1 MCNITDLFGGPSS
14 QETGLANSAQSF
26 SNVLQGNYGTAF
38 GEQQSTLSS
47 LNNEIQKIETGQTG
61 QGFSAQELAAKNT
74 AAINN
79 AGAASRNAQQA
90 IGNFSAGQGGGGS
103 SGIVSG
109 VQEQLRAGAASS
121 AANELSSAQNQIVQN
136 NYQQGRIN
144 AQEAVGGLSSLAG
157 QYGGAA
163 SGAESGAISEN
174 ENAFKDQSQI
184 QQQKGQMM
192 SEIGGL
198 VKSGVGIA
206 SGGLSSLI
214 SQFNPDADTSFLD
227 SLAG

>member
-1 MCNITDLFGGPSS
+1 MCSITDLFGGPSK
-14 QETGLANSAQSF
+14 QEEGLANSAQSF
-26 SNVLQGNYGTAF
+26 SNVLSANYGTAF
-38 GEQQSTLSS
+38 GEQQSTLNN
-47 LNNEIQKIETGQTG
+47 LNQEIQKIETGQTG
-61 QGFSAQELAAKNT
+61 QGFSAPELAAKNT
-74 AAINN
+74 AAINS

-103 SGIVSG
+103 SGIMSG

-121 AANELSSAQNQIVQN
+121 AENELSAAQNSIVQQD
-136 NYQQGRIN
+136 YQQGRVN
-144 AQEAVGGLSSLAG
+144 AQQTVGGLESLASE
-157 QYGGAA
+157 YGGAA
-163 SGAESGAISEN
+163 GGAESGAISEN

-184 QQQKGQMM
+184 QQQKSQMM

-214 SQFNPDADTSFLD
+214 SQINPNADTSVLD
-227 SLAG
+227 AFSG